1 MSALAL
7 LFATAAFV
15 LFGLATD
22 QHHRVRLGRVPGA
35 AAKRQMRRG
44 AWAALALAFLAS
56 IAARGWIMGPIL
68 WSGYVMLGAGLVFL
82 ALNFLPAN
90 GTTYPAKRDR

>member
-7 LFATAAFV
+7 LFATAAFA
-15 LFGLATD
+15 LFGLAND
-22 QHHRVRLGRVPGA
+22 HHHRARLSRAPSVA
-35 AAKRQMRRG
+35 VKRRMRRY
-44 AWAALALAFLAS
+44 AWIALALAFPAGV
-56 IAARGWIMGPIL
+56 AARGWIMGPIL

-90 GTTYPAKRDR
+90 GTTHSSKRD